1 MISFPCSAFAGEAAS
16 PSAYFGLLALGFLV
30 LIQAIIILVLLKR
43 RSSATNQV
51 LESEGSQS
59 NTRHQLYRE
68 IARHEA
74 TEELL
79 RETQEYMQCMI
90 NSMPTVMIGIT
101 PDGYVTHWNH
111 SAEKVSGLHAE
122 EAMGSHINQAFPDLP
137 VTNAVIAQTISS
149 GIPYTRENIKEGS
162 GSQTTFT
169 NLTVYPLVSTDI
181 HGAVVLAEDVTPRVR
196 MENLL
201 IQNEKMMGLGELAAG
216 VAHEINN
223 PLAAILNNVQ
233 NISRRSSLNFAANRE
248 VAESQGLELEQ
259 VVNYLEKREIPSFLE
274 SIRESGERAAQ
285 IVKNLL
291 EFSRGNERD
300 HRPNNLA
307 VLIEQTLT
315 LAQNTFELD
324 TKFGTELPDF
334 STELDRKLP
343 SVVCSAPEI
352 QQVILNMLRNAA
364 QAMRSEEYGPP
375 LLPLITIRLY
385 RHEENA
391 VIEVEDNGPGMQ
403 DDVLKHVFEPFYTT
417 KDVGKGTGLGLS
429 VSYFIVKEHH
439 QGAIE
444 AESKP
449 GKGTVFKIKLPLA
462 KV

>member
-1 MISFPCSAFAGEAAS
+1 MQIAL
-16 PSAYFGLLALGFLV
+16 GLIIVLQLAL
-30 LIQAIIILVLLKR
+30 ILWLLKK
-43 RSSATNQV
+43 RSRAAAHIY
-51 LESEGSQS
+51 EPPGEES

-79 RETQEYMQCMI
+79 RETQEYMNCMI
-90 NSMPTVMIGIT
+90 NSMPTVLVGIT

-111 SAEKVSGLHAE
+111 SAEKASGLQSE
-122 EAMGSHINQAFPDLP
+122 EAVGSHINQAFPGLP
-137 VTNAVIAQTISS
+137 VTDTIIEQTIAS
-149 GIPYTRENIKEGS
+149 GIPYTRENIKDGI
-162 GSQTTFT
+162 GSQATFT
-169 NLTVYPLVSTDI
+169 NLTLYPLVSADM

-223 PLAAILNNVQ
+223 PLAGILNNVQ
-233 NISRRSSLNFAANRE
+233 NIARRTSIDFAANQT
-248 VAESQGLELEQ
+248 VAESLGITMEHLS
-259 VVNYLEKREIPSFLE
+259 NYMGQRGIYDFLE
-274 SIRESGERAAQ
+274 NIRESGERAAQ

-291 EFSRGNERD
+291 EFSRGSDRE

-307 VLIEQTLT
+307 VLVEQTLT

-324 TKFGTELPDF
+324 TKFGIELPDF
-334 STELDRKLP
+334 KTELDTALP
-343 SVVCSAPEI
+343 SIVCSAPEI

-375 LLPLITIRLY
+375 LQPLITIRLY
-385 RHEENA
+385 KEDEFA
-391 VIEVEDNGPGMQ
+391 VIEVGDNGPGMPEN
-403 DDVLKHVFEPFYTT
+403 VLKHIFEPFYTT

-429 VSYFIVKEHH
+429 VSYFIVREHH

-444 AESKP
+444 ADSKP
-449 GKGTVFKIKLPLA
+449 GEGTVFKIKLPLEMPA
-462 KV
+462 QQPRAC